1 MAAVDVEVGFG
12 AGRGGRGIAY
22 ARIRGA
28 AADHLLRVAF
38 RMPREYAEAEVGYV
52 ALTAVAIAL
61 RKRRLKNVRLL
72 VDDGEL
78 VEGLGG
84 GEIAPAMVLPYVRLK
99 CALNGFDGVRVSA
112 TVSSDLAQRA
122 RAEVALLPAA

>member
-1 MAAVDVEVGFG
+1 MAPVDVEVGFG
-12 AGRGGRGIAY
+12 AGHGGRGIAY
-22 ARIRGA
+22 ARIHGSG
-28 AADHLLRVAF
+28 ADHLLRVGF
-38 RMPREYAEAEVGYV
+38 RLPREYADGEVGYA
-52 ALTAVAIAL
+52 ALTAVTIAL
-61 RKRRLKNVRLL
+61 RKRRLKNVCLL

-78 VEGLGG
+78 VEGLSG

-99 CALNGFDGVRVSA
+99 CALNGFDDVRVSA